1 VIYLG
6 KILLRWCLHCN
17 VPVLGETCGI
27 CTGGTEKVMLTP
39 PGDIRPAFAFD
50 RELLQEVVERQFG
63 RATVPEVML
72 LNNVPAI
79 DRMDEVIFD
88 GRVAGALRYHPEEK
102 RFRFLPRLWYA
113 SLLQPTRGYVVADQG
128 AVPYILKS
136 ENLMAPGVVEASP
149 EIRTGDEVAVYSPRR
164 QVIAVGRGCMD
175 AAEMQEAGRGMA
187 VKVRRKGEDAPPS
200 LPPSTWDQV
209 LAANQQVIDEK
220 AAGGVAFIRRAVNS
234 HDLPM
239 AVSFSGGKDSLAT
252 LLLVLDAGYRP
263 PLLFVDT
270 GLEFPETVEHVHAV
284 AKELELTLLEE
295 RAGDAFWEAME
306 LFGPPARDYRWC
318 CKTCKLG
325 PTSRLIKKHFPLGV
339 LSFIGQRRYES
350 EQRSRKGSVWKNP
363 WVAEQVGASP
373 IQHWTAL
380 HVWLYLFRKR
390 RETGISW
397 NPLYEQGFSRIGC
410 WPCPASDLAEFAF
423 RRHPQWDRLARH
435 LSLFARQH
443 GLPQAWIERGLWRWR
458 RPPDWSHLPYS
469 ISTERHYP
477 LPDDVQRIAGF
488 LRVLGPVEQR
498 DERTFTVN
506 GELVR
511 LEPEAV
517 EGWPEEVKEVVY
529 RALHCTG
536 CGVCLGKCPRD
547 AIAIRE
553 GKAWMGQ
560 DCIHC
565 GQCNQECVVLVFG

>member
-1 VIYLG
+1 
-6 KILLRWCLHCN
+6 
-17 VPVLGETCGI
+17 
-27 CTGGTEKVMLTP
+27 MTP

-50 RELLQEVVERQFG
+50 RTLLQEVVERQFG
-63 RATVPEVML
+63 RAVVPEVIL
-72 LNNVPAI
+72 LNDVPAI

-113 SLLQPTRGYVVADQG
+113 SLLQPTRGYVIADRG
-128 AVPYILKS
+128 AVPYLLQG

-149 EIRTGDEVAVYSPRR
+149 EIRTGDEVVIFSPDERT
-164 QVIAVGRGCMD
+164 IAVGRACMD

-187 VKVRRKGEDAPPS
+187 VKVRRKGEDTPPS

-209 LAANQQVIDEK
+209 LDANQQVIDERV
-220 AAGGVAFIRRAVNS
+220 AEAVAFIHRVVNS
-234 HDLPM
+234 HDLPL

-252 LLLVLDAGYRP
+252 LLLVLDAGLRP
-263 PLLFVDT
+263 PLVFVDT

-284 AKELELTLLEE
+284 AEELTLPLLEE
-295 RAGDAFWEAME
+295 RAGDAFWEAIE
-306 LFGPPARDYRWC
+306 LFGPPARDFRWC

-325 PTSRLIKKHFPLGV
+325 PASRLIKRHFPRGV

-363 WVAEQVGASP
+363 WVAGQVGASP

-390 RETGISW
+390 KETGISW

-410 WPCPASDLAEFAF
+410 WPCPASDLAEFVF
-423 RRHPQWDRLARH
+423 KRHPQWGRLARH
-435 LSLFARQH
+435 LSLFAGQH
-443 GLPQAWIERGLWRWR
+443 QLPEAWSERGLWRWR
-458 RPPDWSHLPYS
+458 RPPDWSDLSYA

-477 LPDDVQRIAGF
+477 LPDDVQRIASF
-488 LRVLGPVEQR
+488 LRVLGPVKQVG
-498 DERTFTVN
+498 ERTYTVN
-506 GELVR
+506 GAPVL
-511 LEPEAV
+511 LDTEAV
-517 EGWPEEVKEVVY
+517 EEWPEEVKEVVY

-536 CGVCLGKCPRD
+536 CGVCLGKCPQD

-553 GKAWMGQ
+553 GKAWVGE

-565 GQCNQECVVLVFG
+565 GRCNQECVVLVFG